1 MSLKA
6 YEGLMTRKGL
16 KYVQDETIK
25 RIPKFR
31 EVGEN
36 QLLNK
41 YAEMVLEFTDYSIP
55 AQQILKHGSF
65 GLDRFTEKEYNEIKI
80 DKDTEL
86 ISLIYQISRAASKS
100 MFMND
105 FTVELNLSLEAKEK
119 KTLVYP
125 SISVPEYRDIL
136 REYLIDWYAQ
146 NQCDPPDD
154 VPKREWKIRCDD
166 WWKFGEISGFQFRI
180 RLFNPDNYDSINT
193 ELREDKLYDG
203 IISKIPIN
211 SIRQT
216 KIAIKNIMKAEYAE
230 KNKGLFDP
238 KGVWEYIERE
248 RYYRNDTT
256 GQLTVIQYIVDNNI
270 MVQPITKEI
279 LNSKAAENY

>member
-31 EVGEN
+31 AAGEN
-36 QLLNK
+36 QLLEK
-41 YAEMVLEFTDYSIP
+41 YAEMVLEFVDYGVS
-55 AQQILKHGSF
+55 AEQLLKHASF
-65 GLDRFTEKEYNEIKI
+65 GLDRFTTKQYEEIKI
-80 DKDTEL
+80 EKDTTL

-105 FTVELNLSLEAKEK
+105 FTVELNLTLEAKERR
-119 KTLVYP
+119 TLVYP

-146 NQCDPPDD
+146 DQCDPPDD
-154 VPKREWKIRCDD
+154 VAKSEWKTRCKD
-166 WWKFGEISGFQFRI
+166 WWNFGEIKGFQFRI

-193 ELREDKLYDG
+193 ELRGDKLYDG

-211 SIRQT
+211 SKRQE
-216 KIAIKNIMKAEYAE
+216 KIAIKQILKAEYAE
-230 KNKGLFDP
+230 KEKQFDP
-238 KGVWEYIERE
+238 KDVWEYIERE
-248 RYYRNDTT
+248 RYYRNDTA
-256 GQLTVIQYIVDNNI
+256 GQLTVIQYVVDNNI

-279 LNSKAAENY
+279 LNSKVIL

>member
-31 EVGEN
+31 EAGEN
-36 QLLNK
+36 QLLEK
-41 YAEMVLEFTDYSIP
+41 YAEMVLEFIDFGIT
-55 AQQILKHGSF
+55 AEHILKFNGF

-80 DKDTEL
+80 EKDTDL

-100 MFMND
+100 MFMNP
-105 FTVELNLSLEAKEK
+105 FTVELNLSLEAKERR
-119 KTLVYP
+119 TLIYP

-136 REYLIDWYAQ
+136 REYLTDWYAQ

-154 VPKREWKIRCDD
+154 VAKSEWKIRCKD
-166 WWKFGEISGFQFRI
+166 WLQFGEISGFQFRI

-203 IISKIPIN
+203 IIAKIPIN

-216 KIAIKNIMKAEYAE
+216 TIAIKRILDAEYAE
-230 KNKGLFDP
+230 KKENFDAT
-238 KGVWEYIERE
+238 KVWEYIER
-248 RYYRNDTT
+248 RNYYRNDTA
-256 GQLTVIQYIVDNNI
+256 GELAVVQYILDNNI
-270 MVQPITKEI
+270 VVQPITKEL
-279 LNSKAAENY
+279 LNSKVLL

>member
-31 EVGEN
+31 EAGEN
-36 QLLNK
+36 QLLEK
-41 YAEMVLEFTDYSIP
+41 YTEMVLEFVDFGIT
-55 AQQILKHGSF
+55 AEHILKFNGF

-100 MFMND
+100 MFMNT
-105 FTVELNLSLEAKEK
+105 FTVELNLSLEAKERR
-119 KTLVYP
+119 TLVYP

-154 VPKREWKIRCDD
+154 VAKSEWKIRCKD
-166 WWKFGEISGFQFRI
+166 WLQFGEISGFQFRI

-193 ELREDKLYDG
+193 QLRENKLYDG
-203 IISKIPIN
+203 IIAKIPIN

-216 KIAIKNIMKAEYAE
+216 TIAIRKILDAEYADKKE
-230 KNKGLFDP
+230 NFDAT
-238 KGVWEYIERE
+238 KVWEYIER
-248 RYYRNDTT
+248 RNYYCNDTA
-256 GQLTVIQYIVDNNI
+256 GQLVVVQYIIDNDI
-270 MVQPITKEI
+270 IVQPITKEL
-279 LNSKAAENY
+279 LNSKVLL

>member
-31 EVGEN
+31 EAGEN
-36 QLLNK
+36 QLLEK
-41 YAEMVLEFTDYSIP
+41 YTEMVLEFVDFGIT
-55 AQQILKHGSF
+55 AEHILKFNGF

-100 MFMND
+100 MFMNT
-105 FTVELNLSLEAKEK
+105 FTVELNLSLEAKERR
-119 KTLVYP
+119 TLVYP

-154 VPKREWKIRCDD
+154 VAKSEWKIRCKD
-166 WWKFGEISGFQFRI
+166 WLQFGEISGFQFRI

-193 ELREDKLYDG
+193 QLRENKLYDG
-203 IISKIPIN
+203 IIAKIPIN

-216 KIAIKNIMKAEYAE
+216 TIAIRKILDAEYADKKE
-230 KNKGLFDP
+230 NFDAT
-238 KGVWEYIERE
+238 KVWEYIER
-248 RYYRNDTT
+248 RNYYCNDTA
-256 GQLTVIQYIVDNNI
+256 GQLVVVQYIIDNDI
-270 MVQPITKEI
+270 IVQPITK
-279 LNSKAAENY
+279 

>member
-25 RIPKFR
+25 RISKFR

-36 QLLNK
+36 QLLDK
-41 YAEMVLEFTDYSIP
+41 YAEMVLEFVDFGIT
-55 AQQILKHGSF
+55 AEHILKFNSF

-100 MFMND
+100 MFMNT
-105 FTVELNLSLEAKEK
+105 FTVELNLSLEAKER

-146 NQCDPPDD
+146 DQCDPPDD
-154 VPKREWKIRCDD
+154 VAKREWKIRCKD
-166 WWKFGEISGFQFRI
+166 WMQFGEIKGFQFRI

-193 ELREDKLYDG
+193 ELRGDELYNG

-211 SIRQT
+211 SVRQT
-216 KIAIKNIMKAEYAE
+216 TIAIKRILDAEYAE
-230 KNKGLFDP
+230 KKENFDAT
-238 KGVWEYIERE
+238 KVWEYIER
-248 RYYRNDTT
+248 RNYYRNDTA
-256 GQLTVIQYIVDNNI
+256 GQLAVIQYIVDNNI
-270 MVQPITKEI
+270 IVQPITKEL
-279 LNSKAAENY
+279 LNSKVLL

>member
-25 RIPKFR
+25 RISKFR

-36 QLLNK
+36 QLLEK
-41 YAEMVLEFTDYSIP
+41 YAEMVLEFVDFGIT
-55 AQQILKHGSF
+55 AEHILKFNSF

-100 MFMND
+100 MFMNT
-105 FTVELNLSLEAKEK
+105 FTVELNLSLEAKER

-146 NQCDPPDD
+146 DQCDPPDD
-154 VPKREWKIRCDD
+154 VAKREWKIRCKD
-166 WWKFGEISGFQFRI
+166 WMQFGEIKGFQFRI

-193 ELREDKLYDG
+193 ELRGDELYNG

-211 SIRQT
+211 SVRQT
-216 KIAIKNIMKAEYAE
+216 TIAIKRILDAEYAE
-230 KNKGLFDP
+230 KKENFDAT
-238 KGVWEYIERE
+238 KVWEYIER
-248 RYYRNDTT
+248 RNYYRNDTA
-256 GQLTVIQYIVDNNI
+256 GQLAVIQYIVDNNI
-270 MVQPITKEI
+270 IVQPITKEL
-279 LNSKAAENY
+279 LNSKVLL

>member
-25 RIPKFR
+25 RIDKFR
-31 EVGEN
+31 AAGEN
-36 QLLNK
+36 QLLKK
-41 YAEMVLEFTDYSIP
+41 YAEIVLEFVDYGIS
-55 AQQILKHGSF
+55 AQEILKHGSF

-80 DKDTEL
+80 EADTTL
-86 ISLIYQISRAASKS
+86 ISMIYQISRAASKS

-105 FTVELNLSLEAKEK
+105 FTVELNLSLEAKERR
-119 KTLVYP
+119 TLVYP

-154 VPKREWKIRCDD
+154 VSKREWKTRCDD

-211 SIRQT
+211 SQRQA
-216 KIAIKNIMKAEYAE
+216 KIAIKQILKAEWELKE
-230 KNKGLFDP
+230 KPKEFDA
-238 KGVWEYIERE
+238 KDVWEYIERE
-248 RYYRNDTT
+248 RYYRNDTA
-256 GQLTVIQYIVDNNI
+256 GQLSVIQYVVNNNI
-270 MVQPITKEI
+270 IVQPITKEL
-279 LNSKAAENY
+279 LNSKVIL